1 MAENPR
7 GEEVNAEIAA
17 EEANKL
23 SDLLPGPGDTPVP
36 QVPNVAPTL
45 PPVMPQVDPQA
56 LQDGVQNA
64 TQAIQQGIQ
73 NAQQQQT
80 FGQQAQ
86 EVGSELG
93 TAVVG
98 GTADAA
104 ESIGS
109 VLDLGEKLG
118 SESPYSLGGKPYL
131 DIPNLEVIRE

>member
-45 PPVMPQVDPQA
+45 PPGMPQVDPQA

-64 TQAIQQGIQ
+64 PQAIQQTQVTPTDTPQFGQ
-73 NAQQQQT
+73 LSQLMQQQR
-80 FGQQAQ
+80 A
-86 EVGSELG
+86 
-93 TAVVG
+93 
-98 GTADAA
+98 
-104 ESIGS
+104 
-109 VLDLGEKLG
+109 LDRRNASRRRLLTRQDPILG
-118 SESPYSLGGKPYL
+118 SGDTLG
-131 DIPNLEVIRE
+131 